1 MVVVGTWGVFILT
14 LTLLDVDTNLGCI
27 EMV

>member
-14 LTLLDVDTNLGCI
+14 LTLLDVDANLGCI